1 MTILSSEK
9 TFGFN
14 TNRLKFWTKRRSL
27 TISDHDPVY
36 KVIYLGNVMTLWA
49 KGDGAIDKPLA
60 TLWKNYCAAVKND
73 MYMKLTICNSGL
85 KAITR
90 GYGLTEYWAN
100 RITYAGTHPNHP
112 KVFCWIYRHEG
123 RKMKY
128 ELRCHAVLCIKEN
141 KAKEMATNLNQ
152 RLATALQEFR
162 REKRYRENVR
172 LSLASSCQD
181 LPLIPLRKQLL
192 NKGLANF
199 RQPLE
204 RSKSAPKLHAIEE
217 IIEEPEEEEVEE
229 EEEEDEIEDNRIFD
243 DDSTNMYGSVS
254 SEGQGSLCGEVD
266 SLSDN
271 FNSLELTFTSSYPIS
286 IDQQC
291 DEDFIVVE
299 DCPNPCQKLTKL
311 KCIQEHKA
319 EDTISD
325 ESAESGYSESDR
337 DLGSRSSSLAS
348 SCTTPTSSISTS
360 TINTATIIS
369 SLATVADEKNQSST
383 SSLNKSSAI
392 TTTTLT
398 SSTVST
404 IS

>member
-1 MTILSSEK
+1 MTILSNEK
-9 TFGFN
+9 TFGFS
-14 TNRLKFWTKRRSL
+14 TNRFKFWTKRRSL
-27 TISDHDPVY
+27 SISDQDPVY

-60 TLWKNYCAAVKND
+60 TLWKNYCAAAKND

-204 RSKSAPKLHAIEE
+204 RSKSAPKLTAIEE
-217 IIEEPEEEEVEE
+217 IFEEPEEEEVEE
-229 EEEEDEIEDNRIFD
+229 EDNRIFD

-291 DEDFIVVE
+291 DEDFIAVE

-348 SCTTPTSSISTS
+348 SCTTPTSSIPTS

-369 SLATVADEKNQSST
+369 SLTIVADEKDKLFPSRSNQSP
-383 SSLNKSSAI
+383 AI
-392 TTTTLT
+392 AATTLT
-398 SSTVST
+398 SST
-404 IS
+404 ISNIS